1 MPFFFNLWEFTMSQ
15 VNEKI
20 FIDARQME
28 KDCWEFAKQMYASGA
43 DFDILSGITRGGAQ
57 ISIYMQ
63 EVFALLSGE
72 AKEFT
77 TIHAQSYTGIGEAGE
92 VMVEN
97 LESLKRRMVKGK
109 RLLIVDDI
117 FDRGKTFKA
126 VYKRVLEEIDCDE
139 ADVKM
144 AALYYKPENSLVDIT
159 PDFHYRTFA
168 SSDWIVLP
176 HELEALS
183 REELAAKGFV
193 YPAE

>member
-1 MPFFFNLWEFTMSQ
+1 MSQ

-63 EVFALLSGE
+63 EVFALLSGKD
-72 AKEFT
+72 KEFT

-126 VYKRVLEEIDCDE
+126 VYDRVLAEIDCDE

-144 AALYYKPENSLVDIT
+144 AALYYKPENSQVDIT
-159 PDFHYRTFA
+159 PDFHFRTFA

-176 HELEALS
+176 HELDALS

>member
-1 MPFFFNLWEFTMSQ
+1 MSQ

-28 KDCWEFAKQMYASGA
+28 QNCWAFAKQIYKSGH

-63 EVFALLSGE
+63 EVFALLSGQ

-77 TIHAQSYTGIGEAGE
+77 TIHAQSYTGIGQAGE
-92 VMVEN
+92 VVVEN
-97 LESLKRRMVKGK
+97 LESLKRRMTSGK

-126 VYKRVLEEIDCDE
+126 VYERVLEETGCDK

-144 AALYYKPENSLVDIT
+144 AALYYKPENTQVDIT
-159 PDFHYRTFA
+159 PDFHFRTFA

-176 HELEALS
+176 HELEALTKD
-183 REELAAKGFV
+183 ELASKGFIL
-193 YPAE
+193 